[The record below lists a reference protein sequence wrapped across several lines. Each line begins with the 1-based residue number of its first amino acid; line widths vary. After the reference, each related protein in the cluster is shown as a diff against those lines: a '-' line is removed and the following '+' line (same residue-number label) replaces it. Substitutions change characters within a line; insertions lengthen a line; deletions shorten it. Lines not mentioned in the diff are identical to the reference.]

1 MLNGP
6 LKVVLIRAGRYD
18 YAEVELSGSVQMVG
32 PNNTGKTTLINTLQF
47 LYVDDLRTMDFGS
60 YSLDQTL
67 GYYFPNQYSYVLFEC
82 LGVRGKCVVGWRG
95 QSKAAG
101 GDPERFTCSGGY
113 DPDDYLKPDQQVREP
128 REVAARLALK
138 EFRLIRSAQEHRETL
153 LPPDAAEGK
162 GLGLVSLRD
171 NSRFR
176 RFRESLKDLLSL
188 SSITQ
193 EQMRDRLLTLAD
205 VRTDIAALDVRKL
218 FGEDYDLI
226 RRRRDALARFKK
238 HEPQVRLLVQRGA
251 EQQAIRGELTTR
263 WSDLRER
270 RQQFEQDYHARVEEL
285 QAATAAHNQ
294 TLQALAAEL
303 ADRNREREA
312 GIAEAGALRGRL
324 VEMDKFA
331 RTFDGFEPE
340 LARAAEQN
348 AKNEELRLRNLLAQ
362 AHTESED
369 RARQKIALFTEAV
382 RHKQQ
387 VIDNF
392 DHLVVTELRKH
403 FADKELDRAFGVLS
417 FDLLELPL
425 GAEGVTAKRPE
436 QALAAIRSLA
446 GRVREGCYQDESVEM
461 VLRAGR
467 RSVNELA
474 DVPVLK
480 ERLREDQTSLKH
492 WEATLQA
499 ILEREGLAAELK
511 RQQAVLADVQRQL
524 VLYDSYQQ
532 QRAEEPRLR
541 RDLGAIEN
549 RVKAIRTAIEALEI
563 QREQARRKG
572 QEAEQQLNEL
582 RRAYSDLT
590 GRVDAC
596 QPADFAILGAK
607 LTELPAN
614 LDQAVTLYLK
624 AQEKERR
631 LNDEITN
638 ALRLTASLLGEEFNG
653 ADDSETIKNLAAEL
667 EALPVKSEALE
678 RDWNAL
684 IQGLRGL
691 FAGVLKE
698 LDAVRLAATD
708 LNRQFGKIQVSNL
721 QAIKL
726 EVLEVGDL
734 VSWIRKLVD
743 IQQPGLFDEDT
754 KLDQTLRNFRQK
766 LEGSPLI
773 SYSQLFSLQ
782 FTVVGQDGVSH
793 HYQDFRQIESHG
805 TTIAIKVLFNLLV
818 LRRYLREEQCV
829 VPFFLDEI
837 QALDPA
843 NRAAVLS
850 TSKKLGF
857 LAITA
862 SPEPITEVESLYFLQ
877 PKQGRIVLRQKH
889 RVGILARGV
898 TMDTA

>member
-6 LKVVLIRAGRYD
+6 LKIILIRAGRYD

-60 YSLDQTL
+60 YSLEQTL

-82 LGVRGKCVVGWRG
+82 QGVRGKCVIGWRG
-95 QSKAAG
+95 QSRAAG
-101 GDPERFTCSGGY
+101 GDPERFCYIGGY
-113 DPDDYLKPDQQVREP
+113 DPADFLAADQQVREP
-128 REVAARLALK
+128 RDVAARLSIK
-138 EFRLIRSAQEHRETL
+138 EFRLIRSAQEHREML
-153 LPPDAAEGK
+153 LPPEGGDGK
-162 GLGLVSLRD
+162 GLGIVSLRD
-171 NSRFR
+171 NGRFR

-193 EQMRDRLLTLAD
+193 EQMRERLLTLAD
-205 VRTDIAALDVRKL
+205 VRTDVAALDVRKL

-238 HEPQVRLLVQRGA
+238 HEPQVRQLVDRSA
-251 EQQAIRGELTTR
+251 ELESVRSGLVSR
-263 WSDLRER
+263 WSDLRQR
-270 RQQFEQDYHARVEEL
+270 RQQFEQEHNERIAGLETTVASQTTEL
-285 QAATAAHNQ
+285 QALT
-294 TLQALAAEL
+294 AEL
-303 ADRNREREA
+303 EDRNRERDA
-312 GIAEAGALRGRL
+312 GLSESGALQGRL
-324 VEMDKFA
+324 AELDKLADAFA
-331 RTFDGFEPE
+331 DFEPE
-340 LARAAEQN
+340 LARGAEQN
-348 AKNEELRLRNLLAQ
+348 AKNEELRLKNLLAQ
-362 AHTESED
+362 AHTESQEKV
-369 RARQKIALFTEAV
+369 RQKIASFSDLV
-382 RHKQQ
+382 RHKEQ
-387 VIDNF
+387 VIENF
-392 DHLVVTELRKH
+392 DRLVVTALRRDFSDDELN
-403 FADKELDRAFGVLS
+403 RAFGVLS

-425 GAEGVTAKRPE
+425 GPEGVTLSNE
-436 QALAAIRSLA
+436 GEVLATIREIA
-446 GRVREGCYQDESVEM
+446 GRVRDGRYSDPSATV

-467 RSVNELA
+467 RSLSELA
-474 DVPVLK
+474 DVPMVR
-480 ERLREDQTSLKH
+480 ERLDEDRASLRQ
-492 WEATLQA
+492 WEGTLQA
-499 ILEREGLAAELK
+499 ILERERLAGDLK
-511 RQQAVLADVQRQL
+511 RQQGILADVQKQL

-541 RDLGAIEN
+541 RDLQVLEN
-549 RVKAIRTAIEALEI
+549 RIKSARSAIANLEEK
-563 QREQARRKG
+563 REQARRKR
-572 QEAEQQLNEL
+572 QEAEQQRAQAQSAYAEL
-582 RRAYSDLT
+582 MVRFDQCNFPAFSAPPAVLT
-590 GRVDAC
+590 DP
-596 QPADFAILGAK
+596 PADLNQAI
-607 LTELPAN
+607 
-614 LDQAVTLYLK
+614 AVYLK
-624 AQEKERR
+624 FQEKERR
-631 LNDEITN
+631 LNEEIST
-638 ALRLTASLLGEEFNG
+638 ALRLVAGLVGEEFSG
-653 ADDSETIKNLAAEL
+653 ADDAETVRNLRGEL
-667 EALPVKSEALE
+667 EALPIKGEALE

-698 LDAVRLAATD
+698 LDAVRLAAAD

-726 EVLEVGDL
+726 EVLEAGDL

-773 SYSQLFSLQ
+773 SYAQLFSLQ
-782 FTVVGQDGVSH
+782 FTVVGQDGVAH

-850 TSKKLGF
+850 TSRKLGF

-877 PKQGRIVLRQKH
+877 PRQGRIILRQKH
-889 RVGILARGV
+889 RVGIALAV
-898 TMDTA
+898 SPA